1 MLLFQ
6 IMLELFIFIVLLCL
20 GAYQF
25 KVLKK
30 SLKNSKEISTTILSI
45 TTMSC
50 CFCCV
55 LYMIYYVLYYAS
67 AYIIFMSVFN

>member
-6 IMLELFIFIVLLCL
+6 IMLELFIFIALLCL

-25 KVLKK
+25 KVLK
-30 SLKNSKEISTTILSI
+30 SSKEISTTILSI

-50 CFCCV
+50 CFGYV
-55 LYMIYYVLYYAS
+55 LYMIYYVLYYTS